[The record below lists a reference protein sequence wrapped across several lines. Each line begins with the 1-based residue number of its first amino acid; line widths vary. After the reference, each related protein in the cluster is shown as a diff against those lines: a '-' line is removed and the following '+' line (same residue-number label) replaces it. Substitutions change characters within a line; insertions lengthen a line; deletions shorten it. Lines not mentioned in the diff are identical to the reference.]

1 MSNQELL
8 DQSRRK
14 LLKGIAYG
22 SALSVGGLSTV
33 VFANSVTPKSGVDKE
48 TVTLFNQSDKTI
60 NLDASNPVSLEQING
75 WVVVNINKQ
84 AEQSTANAISLAPGQ
99 QHSFAVDA
107 VLAPMLG
114 VTGDYIVITSEFT
127 ALNNMIPISTVDVA
141 IA

>member
-1 MSNQELL
+1 ML

-22 SALSVGGLSTV
+22 SALSVGGLSTAA
-33 VFANSVTPKSGVDKE
+33 FANSLTVKHDANKE

-60 NLDASNPVSLEQING
+60 NLDASKPVSLKQVNG
-75 WVVVNINKQ
+75 WVVVNINKLD
-84 AEQSTANAISLAPGQ
+84 EQSTEKTISLAPGQ

-127 ALNNMIPISTVDVA
+127 ALNNMIPISAVDVA

>member
-1 MSNQELL
+1 ML

-22 SALSVGGLSTV
+22 SALSVGGLSTAA
-33 VFANSVTPKSGVDKE
+33 FAGSVTPNSGVDKE

-60 NLDASNPVSLEQING
+60 NLDASKPVSLEQVNG
-75 WVVVNINKQ
+75 WVVVNINKVD
-84 AEQSTANAISLAPGQ
+84 AQSTEKTISLAPGQ
-99 QHSFAVDA
+99 QHAFAVDA

-127 ALNNMIPISTVDVA
+127 ALNNMIPISAVDVA